1 MIEWYHWVISGF
13 IAFGLL
19 ILILTIPSFVA
30 MFKLG
35 FRSYIRNVK
44 LLYTLYKKLNICY
57 WIEKERTYR
66 LQYPDGSITTTKRL
80 DSDYYFPIYVNDS
93 KLFIVQRKGDKGYF
107 WNMIIQDSD
116 YNGHDWNT
124 KTIEIKT
131 VTCMFT
137 QVLNDRFQKRLTKLT
152 KENVKLE
159 DIDNLNELLNS
170 EITSI
175 RREGKLNQILMN
187 E

>member
-1 MIEWYHWVISGF
+1 MEWYHWVIGGF

-30 MFKLG
+30 MYKLG
-35 FRSYIRNVK
+35 FKDYIRNIK

-66 LQYPDGSITTTKRL
+66 FQYQDGSITTSKRL

-107 WNMIIQDSD
+107 WNMTIQDSD

-131 VTCMFT
+131 ATCMFT